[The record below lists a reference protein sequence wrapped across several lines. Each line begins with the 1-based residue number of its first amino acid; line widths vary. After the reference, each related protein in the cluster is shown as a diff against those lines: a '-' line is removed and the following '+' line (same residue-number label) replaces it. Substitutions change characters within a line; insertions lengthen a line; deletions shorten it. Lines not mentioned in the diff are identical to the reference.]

1 MASFIFSVIGAQ
13 PLCIAG
19 VTGLQIS
26 VYTHVNEPTFLE
38 GPITILNQTIFRI
51 LEGRSDSPDY
61 LHFMGWV
68 YLWGAIIHWITALLN
83 C

>member
-1 MASFIFSVIGAQ
+1 M
-13 PLCIAG
+13 
-19 VTGLQIS
+19 
-26 VYTHVNEPTFLE
+26 THILE

-51 LEGRSDSPDY
+51 LKGRTDSPNY